1 MSTTVEER
9 LRRVF
14 TATLAVEAPTPTA
27 DLIDG
32 GLLDSLA
39 LVELLAAIETEFGI
53 EIPLDELDL
62 DRIRTLESLTE
73 LVGERV
79 ARTTRGAA

>member
-1 MSTTVEER
+1 MTTAVDER

-14 TATLAVEAPTPTA
+14 SATLDVEAPAPSA

-39 LVELLAAIETEFGI
+39 LVELLAAIEAEFGI

-62 DRIRTLESLTE
+62 DRIRTLEKLTE
-73 LVGERV
+73 LVDEYV
-79 ARTTRGAA
+79 ARMARGAA

>member
-1 MSTTVEER
+1 MTTAVDER
-9 LRRVF
+9 LRGVF
-14 TATLAVEAPTPTA
+14 SATLDVEAPAPSA

-39 LVELLAAIETEFGI
+39 LVELLAAIEAEFGI

-62 DRIRTLESLTE
+62 DRIRTLENLTE
-73 LVGERV
+73 LVGEYV